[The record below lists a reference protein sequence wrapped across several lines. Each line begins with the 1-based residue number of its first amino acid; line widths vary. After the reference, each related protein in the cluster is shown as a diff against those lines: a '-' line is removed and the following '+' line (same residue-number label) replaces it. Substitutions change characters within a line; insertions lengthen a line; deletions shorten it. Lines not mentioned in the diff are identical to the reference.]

1 VVEKKT
7 DDIKKEIEISE
18 VDALRLRNVC
28 EKHLSRTPRS
38 IENLPA
44 GLGTRR
50 FYRIEFETGAPSR
63 LIARLEADPA
73 DAQRVRHAKPEP
85 EPPQWLPEPALEPVR
100 TFLEEAGLPVPKSAF
115 HDAVAGLDLIEDLG
129 DQTLLD
135 VASPE
140 RRERYLEA
148 CDLITRLQSLHAEPN
163 EIPAFAR
170 VYDRALLDTKSWKW
184 LHWTL
189 PLLLGRPAT
198 EEEIAQTTA
207 LFDHIHG
214 ITDAAPLALSHR
226 DFKAE
231 NLHLSV
237 SSAASPPSPGASFSS
252 GTPRPEPRLVMIDVQ
267 GAFLAPPEYD
277 LVCLLCD
284 MQVEL
289 GPEEIAA
296 LAEHTRTRLP
306 SAPDRAIFEERFDA
320 LMLARVCKDVS
331 HVIHAGLRRGDGRR
345 WKELPRAFSLISAV
359 AERRGS
365 TFPGARALTSVIQ
378 ALTVAVESADSPHQG
393 PGESAGKSVR
403 KSDESR
409 SDTERRE
416 SEER

>member
-1 VVEKKT
+1 MVEKKT
-7 DDIKKEIEISE
+7 DDIQEEIEISE

-38 IENLPA
+38 IENIPA

-73 DAQRVRHAKPEP
+73 DAQRVRHAKTEP

-189 PLLLGRPAT
+189 PFLLGRPAT

-207 LFDHIHG
+207 LFDHIHR

-237 SSAASPPSPGASFSS
+237 SPAASSPSPRAAFSS

-284 MQVEL
+284 IQVEL
-289 GPEEIAA
+289 DPEEIAA
-296 LAEHTRTRLP
+296 LAEHARTRLP
-306 SAPDRAIFEERFDA
+306 SVPDRAIFEERFDA

-345 WKELPRAFSLISAV
+345 WKEIPRAFSLISAV

-416 SEER
+416 SEQR

>member
-1 VVEKKT
+1 MVEKKT
-7 DDIKKEIEISE
+7 DDIQKEIEISE
-18 VDALRLRNVC
+18 VDALRLRKIC
-28 EKHLSRTPRS
+28 EKHLSRTPCS
-38 IENLPA
+38 IENIPA

-50 FYRIEFETGAPSR
+50 FYRIEFERGAPSR
-63 LIARLEADPA
+63 LIARLEANPA
-73 DAQRVRHAKPEP
+73 DAQMVRHAEP
-85 EPPQWLPEPALEPVR
+85 EPPQWLLEPALEPVR
-100 TFLEEAGLPVPKSAF
+100 TFLEQAGLPVPKSAF

-135 VASPE
+135 VASPD

-163 EIPAFAR
+163 KIPAFAR

-189 PLLLGRPAT
+189 PFLLGRPAT
-198 EEEIAQTTA
+198 EEEVAQTTL
-207 LFDHIHG
+207 LFDHIHA

-231 NLHLSV
+231 NLHL
-237 SSAASPPSPGASFSS
+237 AASPPSPQAGFSS
-252 GTPRPEPRLVMIDVQ
+252 TTPRPEHRLVMIDVQ

-284 MQVEL
+284 MQVGL
-289 GPEEIAA
+289 DPEEIAA

-306 SAPDRAIFEERFDA
+306 SAPDRAVFEERFDA
-320 LMLARVCKDVS
+320 LTLARVCKDVS
-331 HVIHAGLRRGDGRR
+331 HVIHAGMRRGDGRR
-345 WKELPRAFSLISAV
+345 WKEIPRAFSLISAV

-378 ALTVAVESADSPHQG
+378 ALTVAFETADSPHQG
-393 PGESAGKSVR
+393 PGESTGKSVR
-403 KSDESR
+403 KSDESG
-409 SDTERRE
+409 SDTERGE
-416 SEER
+416 SGHR

>member
-1 VVEKKT
+1 VVEKNT
-7 DDIKKEIEISE
+7 DDIPKEIEISE
-18 VDALRLRNVC
+18 VDALYLRNVC
-28 EKHLSRTPRS
+28 EKHLARTPRS
-38 IENLPA
+38 IENIPA

-50 FYRIEFETGAPSR
+50 FFRIEFETGTPGR

-73 DAQRVRHAKPEP
+73 DAQMVRDAEP
-85 EPPQWLPEPALEPVR
+85 KPPQWLPEPALEPVR
-100 TFLEEAGLPVPKSAF
+100 TFFEEAGLPVPKSAF
-115 HDAVAGLDLIEDLG
+115 HDALAGLDLIEDLG

-135 VASPE
+135 VTSPE
-140 RRERYLEA
+140 RHERYLEA

-189 PLLLGRPAT
+189 PCLLGRPAT
-198 EEEIAQTTA
+198 EEEIVQTSA
-207 LFDHIHG
+207 LFDHIHR

-231 NLHLSV
+231 NLHLSDHSV
-237 SSAASPPSPGASFSS
+237 ASCPSPRTPFDS

-289 GPEEIAA
+289 DPEEIAA

-320 LMLARVCKDVS
+320 LMIARVCKDVS
-331 HVIHAGLRRGDGRR
+331 HVIHAGLQRGDGRR
-345 WKELPRAFSLISAV
+345 WKEIPRAFSLISAV

-365 TFPGARALTSVIQ
+365 TFPGARALISMIQ
-378 ALTVAVESADSPHQG
+378 ALTVAFESADSPHEG
-393 PGESAGKSVR
+393 PGESSEKSAR
-403 KSDESR
+403 KNDESR
-409 SDTERRE
+409 SYTARWENKQR
-416 SEER
+416 

>member
-1 VVEKKT
+1 MEKKT
-7 DDIKKEIEISE
+7 DDIQKEIEIGE
-18 VDALRLRNVC
+18 VDALRLRKVC
-28 EKHLSRTPRS
+28 EKHLSRTPCS
-38 IENLPA
+38 IENIPA

-63 LIARLEADPA
+63 LIARLEANPA
-73 DAQRVRHAKPEP
+73 DAQMVRHAEP

-135 VASPE
+135 VASPD

-163 EIPAFAR
+163 KIPAFAR

-198 EEEIAQTTA
+198 EEEIAQTTV
-207 LFDHIHG
+207 LFDHIHA

-231 NLHLSV
+231 NLHLSG
-237 SSAASPPSPGASFSS
+237 SSAASSPSPQADFSS
-252 GTPRPEPRLVMIDVQ
+252 TTPRPEHRLVMIDVQ

-289 GPEEIAA
+289 DPEEIAA

-306 SAPDRAIFEERFDA
+306 NAPDRAVFEERFDA
-320 LMLARVCKDVS
+320 LTLARVCKDVS

-345 WKELPRAFSLISAV
+345 WKEIPRAFSLISAV
-359 AERRGS
+359 GERRGS

-378 ALTVAVESADSPHQG
+378 ALTVAVEAADSPHEG
-393 PGESAGKSVR
+393 PGESTGKSIR
-403 KSDESR
+403 KSDESG
-409 SDTERRE
+409 SDTERGE
-416 SEER
+416 SGQR